1 CAYSSI
7 FKKVEGG
14 CGFLFLPFD
23 SLMFAPGPVYMR
35 VISIPRLKSATQG
48 EPCKHDGHKDDIHNS
63 CIMLMTSII
72 PASYFQA
79 ISCVD
84 HSLRVSSSIFHG
96 ELPHQTSSQSNRSRG
111 MHLLGGCHAI
121 TFQFDTDDQSKKP
134 AINLK

>member
-1 CAYSSI
+1 MWLLISA
-7 FKKVEGG
+7 
-14 CGFLFLPFD
+14 FD

-48 EPCKHDGHKDDIHNS
+48 EPCNMMGTK
-63 CIMLMTSII
+63 MTSII

-121 TFQFDTDDQSKKP
+121 TCFFP
-134 AINLK
+134 AWYSCTSGYSI